1 MLRLIRI
8 GGTVQPKVPAPR
20 SHRTLAPSHKSLCHL
35 PLVPRAYS
43 FFSSVSCRISIPSS
57 LSASI
62 RFKRAFSF
70 SSSFIRLA
78 WSTSIIPNSRFQRW
92 KVCSLMLFSRHASR
106 IVFPLSAC
114 RSIRIF
120 SSVVYLLPFIVCVLS
135 RLPRLTFQVYQFSWS
150 RPYPNKRA
158 ITVQCKVTAARPPVP
173 PLAYRF
179 ISILNERD
187 QHQ

>member
-150 RPYPNKRA
+150 RPWG
-158 ITVQCKVTAARPPVP
+158 
-173 PLAYRF
+173 
-179 ISILNERD
+179 
-187 QHQ
+187 

>member
-1 MLRLIRI
+1 MPREPYMHKCN
-8 GGTVQPKVPAPR
+8 GEGEYFGTLHSSNTGSGHTIERKR
-20 SHRTLAPSHKSLCHL
+20 HL
-35 PLVPRAYS
+35 P
-43 FFSSVSCRISIPSS
+43 FFSRVFCRIPIPSI

-62 RFKRAFSF
+62 RFNRAFSL

-78 WSTSIIPNSRFQRW
+78 WLTSIIPNSRFQRW

-150 RPYPNKRA
+150 RPA
-158 ITVQCKVTAARPPVP
+158 CQAS
-173 PLAYRF
+173 L
-179 ISILNERD
+179 ISW
-187 QHQ
+187 